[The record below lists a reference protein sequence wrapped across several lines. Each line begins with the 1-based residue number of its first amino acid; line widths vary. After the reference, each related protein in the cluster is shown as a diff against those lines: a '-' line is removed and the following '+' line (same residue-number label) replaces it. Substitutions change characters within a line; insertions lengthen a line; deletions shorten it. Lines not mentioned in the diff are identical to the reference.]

1 MTKNPK
7 IVQENPIILLENPE
21 NLHQLKINNQKLNTN
36 ILKFSKKN
44 ESSFNKIKTKILIK
58 NKVILKY
65 TRNKFCDF
73 FNLFSSFSNLY
84 K

>member
-21 NLHQLKINNQKLNTN
+21 NLQQLKINNQKLNTN

-73 FNLFSSFSNLY
+73 LYLFY
-84 K
+84 KFFLFV